1 MRERSSNSVEGNGRD
16 LFIFDRQN
24 EPNLSWTLLAVFC
37 DRIAFVAAAAAYAAL
52 FV

>member
-1 MRERSSNSVEGNGRD
+1 MRKRSSNSVERNGRD
-16 LFIFDRQN
+16 LSIYDGQN

-37 DRIAFVAAAAAYAAL
+37 DRIAFVAATAAYAAL